1 MAIQLKLLV
10 IIVFIVLSGT
20 VGAQDNATRFNGN
33 FPASQIRNLWQV
45 CSFSF
50 QQRQPQ
56 IPQPM
61 RWDVCDCYVDVIRE
75 TLSPEEISKLD
86 FEEAKKLTVKLINE
100 CNGKLDSK
108 PPIITNARYYNR
120 LFSA

>member
-10 IIVFIVLSGT
+10 IIVFLV
-20 VGAQDNATRFNGN
+20 VGNVTLAQDNATKFNGN
-33 FPASQIRNLWQV
+33 FPTGQIRNLWQV
-45 CSFSF
+45 CSIQF
-50 QQRQPQ
+50 QERQPQ
-56 IPQPM
+56 IPQPL

-108 PPIITNARYYNR
+108 PPIMT
-120 LFSA
+120 

>member
-10 IIVFIVLSGT
+10 IIVFLVLSGT
-20 VGAQDNATRFNGN
+20 VVAQDNATRFNGN

-86 FEEAKKLTVKLINE
+86 FEEAKTNKFSI
-100 CNGKLDSK
+100 GKFLCSK
-108 PPIITNARYYNR
+108 IFTISLPTFPVAPTTAILY
-120 LFSA
+120 F

>member
-1 MAIQLKLLV
+1 MAIQLKLSV
-10 IIVFIVLSGT
+10 IIISLALSGT
-20 VGAQDNATRFNGN
+20 VVAQDNDTKFNGN
-33 FPASQIRNLWQV
+33 FHTGQIRNLWQV
-45 CSFSF
+45 CSIQF
-50 QQRQPQ
+50 QHKQPQ
-56 IPQPM
+56 LPQPL

-86 FEEAKKLTVKLINE
+86 FEESKKLTVRLIDQ

-108 PPIITNARYYNR
+108 PSIMTNARYYNR

>member
-20 VGAQDNATRFNGN
+20 VVAQDNATRFNGN

-100 CNGKLDSK
+100 CNGKLENK

>member
-10 IIVFIVLSGT
+10 IIVFLVLSGT
-20 VGAQDNATRFNGN
+20 VVAQDNATRFNGN

-45 CSFSF
+45 CSFTF
-50 QQRQPQ
+50 QQKQPQ
-56 IPQPM
+56 IPQPL

-108 PPIITNARYYNR
+108 PPIMTNARYYNR